1 MHVFLE
7 ASVTQS
13 KRHCSEDWS
22 VYLSW
27 CVSFTS
33 VYFERYSNVSE
44 QMLSNVLTAS
54 HHRIINHL
62 NKNMLGL
69 ESSVRSRVT
78 FVQFSSHNLP
88 PKGNPNEAFTFLS
101 PMETSENILIV
112 VFERSTPGI
121 DDCVTV

>member
-1 MHVFLE
+1 MHVFFD

-13 KRHCSEDWS
+13 RHHCPGDWS

-33 VYFERYSNVSE
+33 VYFERYSNIAE

-62 NKNMLGL
+62 KNMLGS
-69 ESSVRSRVT
+69 ESSVWSRVN
-78 FVQFSSHNLP
+78 FVQLSSHNLP
-88 PKGNPNEAFTFLS
+88 PKGNLNEASLFF
-101 PMETSENILIV
+101 PRWKPAKYLICC
-112 VFERSTPGI
+112 FARRTPGI
-121 DDCVTV
+121 DDCVTE